1 MYDVINLQTCC
12 QLMDMQRQTR
22 SNGHRHQFL
31 EQQLARIRHRHLR
44 NLLATTSSALENVLD
59 QICDREQTT
68 LVANVDSAGIGN
80 VEEAPLQKL
89 GSSVGNHTYF
99 VFSRY
104 KFENYELTEF
114 KKLFLQLGCVNLLFE
129 I

>member
-1 MYDVINLQTCC
+1 MFGGLIKCNIFKRRLMYDVINLQTCC

-68 LVANVDSAGIGN
+68 LVANVDSAGIRN
-80 VEEAPLQKL
+80 VEE
-89 GSSVGNHTYF
+89 T
-99 VFSRY
+99 
-104 KFENYELTEF
+104 
-114 KKLFLQLGCVNLLFE
+114 LL
-129 I
+129 